1 MVATWNFYESGHG
14 KSVPDGVGGSLKRT
28 ANHLVLQGNDI
39 IDASSFVKLLTRQ
52 GSVVFIYQ
60 VSEADIAV
68 VTQALEKQETKA
80 YSRNI
85 QTASNKNNEHVRDL
99 V

>member
-14 KSVPDGVGGSLKRT
+14 KSVPDGVGGSLNRT

-68 VTQALEKQETKA
+68 VTQALEKQRLKPIPGTYK
-80 YSRNI
+80 RRQIKTMN
-85 QTASNKNNEHVRDL
+85 T
-99 V
+99 